1 MKIKSIEVIG
11 LACQLPEGKIYG
23 AAVGLHSQR
32 RASLIRL
39 RTEDG
44 IEGIGDARAP
54 VALVRG
60 AIEMMKPAFLGSN
73 LHDRDAVF
81 NRFLNSVYH
90 MGHQGALT
98 AAYSGLNIAMLDALG
113 KGLGLPVCK
122 LISGMVR
129 REVLVYATGGHFTRN
144 SEADLEP
151 QMEELRALGVAGVK
165 IKIGMGVESDAKR
178 AAVARKILG
187 DGIFL
192 AVDANANYT
201 ADLAIDSMRA
211 MAPSRIEWFEE
222 PLQPHD
228 YAGYTYL
235 RSRAVMP
242 IAAGE
247 AHHTARDFLRL
258 LKEQCIDIAQPA
270 VCACGGLDEAR
281 RIAELCRMYGV
292 RVLPAAWSSGVGL
305 AAAIHYAASIMPY
318 PQAEFESK
326 PQFVEFDAEDNALR
340 DEILTEP
347 LRFHGGKYTVSTA
360 PGLGIALNE
369 DAVRRYTVS

>member
-11 LACQLPEGKIYG
+11 LACNLAEGKIYG

-54 VALVRG
+54 FGLVRA
-60 AIEMMKPAFLGSN
+60 AIEMMKPAFIGSN
-73 LHDRDAVF
+73 LHDREAVF
-81 NRFLNSVYH
+81 SRYLNSVYH
-90 MGHQGALT
+90 MGYQGALT
-98 AAYSGLNIAMLDALG
+98 AAYSGLNIAILDALG

-122 LISGMVR
+122 LIGGMVR
-129 REVLVYATGGHFTRN
+129 SEIPVYATGGHFTLN
-144 SEADLEP
+144 NEADFEP

-165 IKIGMGVESDAKR
+165 IKIGMGIESDAER
-178 AAVARKILG
+178 AATARRILG
-187 DGIFL
+187 DDIFL

-201 ADLAIDSMRA
+201 ADLALQSMRA

-222 PLQPHD
+222 PLKPHD
-228 YAGYTYL
+228 HSGYAYL

-247 AHHTARDFLRL
+247 AHHTAHEFLQL
-258 LKEQCIDIAQPA
+258 LKGQCIDIVQPA

-281 RIAELCRMYGV
+281 RIAEIARMYGA
-292 RVLPAAWSSGVGL
+292 RVIPAAWSSGVGL
-305 AAAIHYAASIMPY
+305 VAAIHYAASLMPY
-318 PQAEFESK
+318 PQSEFEAK
-326 PQFVEFDAEDNALR
+326 PQFVEFDAEENALR
-340 DEILTEP
+340 DEILVEP
-347 LRFHGGKYTVSTA
+347 VRIRDGKFFVSNA
-360 PGLGIALNE
+360 PGLGFELNE
-369 DAVRRYTVS
+369 EAVRRYTVS